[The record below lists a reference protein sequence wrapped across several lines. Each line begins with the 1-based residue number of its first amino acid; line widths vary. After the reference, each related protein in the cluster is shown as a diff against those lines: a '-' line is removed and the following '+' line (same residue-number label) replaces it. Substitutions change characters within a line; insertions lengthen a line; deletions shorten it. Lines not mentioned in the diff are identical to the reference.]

1 MKCLVSAQGV
11 NSLDLSRLAG
21 LMRNVDMG
29 SYVDEHT
36 MRDETPEISP
46 NDAVPCCSGF

>member
-1 MKCLVSAQGV
+1 
-11 NSLDLSRLAG
+11 
-21 LMRNVDMG
+21 MRKVDKG
-29 SYVDEHT
+29 PYVDEHT

>member
-1 MKCLVSAQGV
+1 MALEGWIFQDWLPYLIRK
-11 NSLDLSRLAG
+11 
-21 LMRNVDMG
+21 VDKG
-29 SYVDEHT
+29 PYLDEHT